1 MSIKSCRTC
10 KWYWPSKE
18 PQACCHG
25 HGDFWP
31 CDERGW
37 CEDWELD
44 TRHAETWILAN
55 YCPHCGRRV
64 TT

>member
-1 MSIKSCRTC
+1 MTDNANDRICETC
-10 KWYWPSKE
+10 DYCVYLGE
-18 PQACCHG
+18 
-25 HGDFWP
+25 GDFA

-64 TT
+64 TA